1 MNMNSADTNL
11 ANDYAKARDL
21 RNELRRLEESISR
34 RAERSPIT
42 EADEHRMTEFQG
54 RADAAYSAAG
64 RRAPPPLPL
73 ERPEQYRR
81 RLADGLKGYSPRWS
95 NADLNVVTD
104 DTALGVIEGQI
115 YADAATHGRTQ
126 GLAARQIREHV
137 SRTSAGHTQ
146 VEFVGGPEAHFV
158 RAFERPARRATF
170 KQPEAYQAM
179 SNASQMAQVAHAYHR
194 PTVQSPRASF

>member
-1 MNMNSADTNL
+1 MST
-11 ANDYAKARDL
+11 YAEKLEELQRL
-21 RNELRRLEESISR
+21 RSEVRRLER
-34 RAERSPIT
+34 LAETEAKRMQPLT
-42 EADEHRMTEFQG
+42 EADERSMSSMQA
-54 RADAAYSAAG
+54 RADAAYQAAG
-64 RRAPPPLPL
+64 RRAPPPLVH
-73 ERPEQYRR
+73 ERPGEFRR
-81 RLADGLKGYSPRWS
+81 RLADGLKVYSPRWS

-158 RAFERPARRATF
+158 RAFERPARRAVF
-170 KQPEAYQAM
+170 MKPEQYSAI
-179 SNASQMAQVAHAYHR
+179 SNASQIAQVAHAYHR
-194 PTVQSPRASF
+194 PVVQAPRASF